1 MSHHFFNDCMRFC
14 PHPLDPTLNFLLTCL
29 QKKPLSTVAAN
40 ALQNVCSTCKTQM
53 ASHFSGLLQIIQ
65 AIDTFS
71 ISNEAAV
78 GLLKGIC
85 SFHRVFKNYILVLIF
100 LSYCCL
106 KVFKHTMDNM
116 RV

>member
-1 MSHHFFNDCMRFC
+1 MRFC

-40 ALQNVCSTCKTQM
+40 ALQNTCSTCKTQM

-78 GLLKGIC
+78 GLLKGMFFSL
-85 SFHRVFKNYILVLIF
+85 SF
-100 LSYCCL
+100 
-106 KVFKHTMDNM
+106 
-116 RV
+116 